1 VSELRVAM
9 TFDAEHPDRSQC
21 PPGTQEKVLATLRE
35 LDLRSTF
42 FLQGRW
48 VTAYPETARRIAEDG
63 HVIGNHSDHHA
74 HVTEF
79 SDDGLRADVRA
90 AEKAIRDVTGVDPR
104 PLFRCPFGDGHDDK
118 RVQGVLG
125 ELGYRNVHW
134 DVDGEDWQ
142 DQRTADELVR
152 LILDGVSAR
161 GDGAIVLLHT
171 WTGPTPDA
179 VVTIVERLRGDGASF
194 VTVDEVHD
202 GG

>member
-48 VTAYPETARRIAEDG
+48 VTAYPETARRIVEDG
-63 HVIGNHSDHHA
+63 HLIGNHSDHHA

-79 SDDGLRADVRA
+79 SDEGLRADVRA
-90 AEKAIRDVTGVDPR
+90 AEESIRDVAGADPR
-104 PLFRCPFGDGHDDK
+104 PLFRCPFGDGHDDP
-118 RVQGVLG
+118 RVLGVLRD
-125 ELGYRNVHW
+125 LGYDNVHW
-134 DVDGEDWQ
+134 DVDGEDW
-142 DQRTADELVR
+142 DDHRTAGELVER
-152 LILDGVSAR
+152 IVDGVAAR

-171 WTGPTPDA
+171 WTGPTPEA
-179 VVTIVERLRGDGASF
+179 LVEIVERLRVDGATF
-194 VTVDEVHD
+194 VTVDEVRD

>member
-1 VSELRVAM
+1 M

-35 LDLRSTF
+35 LDLRATF

-48 VTAYPETARRIAEDG
+48 ATAYPDTARRIAEGG
-63 HVIGNHSDHHA
+63 HLIGNHSDHHA
-74 HVTEF
+74 HVMEF

-90 AEKAIRDVTGVDPR
+90 AEEAIRDATGVDPR
-104 PLFRCPFGDGHDDK
+104 PLFRCPFGDGHDDP
-118 RVQGVLG
+118 RIQGVLG

-134 DVDGEDWQ
+134 DVDGEDW
-142 DQRTADELVR
+142 DDRRTADELVR
-152 LILDGVSAR
+152 LVLDGVSAR

-171 WTGPTPDA
+171 WTGPTPEA
-179 VVTIVERLRGDGASF
+179 LPRIVEHLRDDGATF
-194 VTVDEVHD
+194 VTVDEVPD

>member
-9 TFDAEHPDRSQC
+9 TFDAEHPDRPQC
-21 PPGTQEKVLATLRE
+21 PPGTTERVLATVRE
-35 LDLRSTF
+35 LDVRSTF

-48 VTAYPETARRIAEDG
+48 VSAYPETARRIAGDG

-90 AEKAIRDVTGVDPR
+90 AEETIRDVTGVDPR
-104 PLFRCPFGDGHDDK
+104 PLFRCPFGDGHDDP
-118 RVQGVLG
+118 RVRGVLG

-134 DVDGEDWQ
+134 DVDGEDW
-142 DQRTADELVR
+142 DDGRTPAELTR
-152 LILDGVSAR
+152 RILDGVASR

-171 WTGPTPDA
+171 WTRPTPEA
-179 VVTIVERLRGDGASF
+179 LSAIVAGLRGEGATF
-194 VTVDEVHD
+194 VTVDEVRD

>member
-1 VSELRVAM
+1 M
-9 TFDAEHPDRSQC
+9 
-21 PPGTQEKVLATLRE
+21 LRE
-35 LDLRSTF
+35 LDLRATF

-74 HVTEF
+74 HVTEY

-90 AEKAIRDVTGVDPR
+90 AEEVIREVTGADPR
-104 PLFRCPFGDGHDDK
+104 PFFRCPFGDGHDDQ
-118 RVQGVLG
+118 RVQGVLR

-134 DVDGEDWQ
+134 DVDGEDW
-142 DQRTADELVR
+142 DDHRTSGELADRIV
-152 LILDGVSAR
+152 DGVAAK

-179 VVTIVERLRGDGASF
+179 LVAIVARL
-194 VTVDEVHD
+194 
-202 GG
+202 